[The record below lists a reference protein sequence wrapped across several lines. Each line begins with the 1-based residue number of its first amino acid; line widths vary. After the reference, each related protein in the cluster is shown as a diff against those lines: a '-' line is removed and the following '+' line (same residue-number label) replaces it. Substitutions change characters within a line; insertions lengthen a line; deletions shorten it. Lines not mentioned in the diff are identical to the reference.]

1 MKQFLTIALL
11 MFTVLTTF
19 SQNNAIKGRVI
30 DKVLELPIIGASA
43 AVYKDNGELINGNT
57 SDENGYFTLDKL
69 QAGRYVVVI
78 SYLGYESATIPNV
91 LVNSG
96 KETFLDIS
104 LTEKV
109 EVLNEVVI
117 TATTPK
123 DRTINDMATVSA
135 RTFSL
140 EEVTRFSGG
149 RNDASRLVS
158 NFAGVATSNDSRND
172 IVVRGNSPAGV
183 LWRLEGVPIPN
194 PNHFSTLGTTGGP
207 VSALNTNLLKNS
219 DFLTSAFPAEY
230 GNALS
235 GVFDVGFRSGNKD
248 KHEFTAQLAA
258 FSGLE
263 AMAEGPLSKK
273 NNSSYLISY
282 RYSFVQLADYFGL
295 EFGTQAVPKYQDLTY
310 NIDLGQSKFGN
321 FKFFGIV
328 GRSDIEFIGRELNEG
343 DFFADKDED
352 SRATSF
358 FDVHGLKH
366 SLILNSKNY
375 LKTTI
380 AYSKSGNDFTAKR
393 YLDESFSKFI
403 DFTDVSDVTDK
414 VAITSFVNTKYNAK
428 WNSRIG
434 MTADFKFLD
443 SKVFSRDGNPDFD
456 RDGFEDFLQVRN
468 IDESFNTYEPF
479 AMISGKLGKKVEVV
493 AGLHTSIQQ
502 LNTKFALEPRL
513 GVTYKTSNKSSIN
526 FGYGLHAQTQP
537 LPVFFL
543 SSLNATGQL
552 VRSND
557 NLDFTKAHHV
567 VLGANF
573 SPWKDWRIKP
583 EVYFQSLYDVAV
595 EKTASSF
602 SILNAGADF
611 VFPQVSNL
619 VNEGKGQNYGIE
631 LTVEKFFSK
640 GYYGLMTTSVFQS
653 KYQGSDEIWR
663 NTAFNNEF
671 VFNILGG
678 KEWKMTNKITLTT
691 DMKYTLAGGRFI
703 TPVDLTL
710 SRQAGREVLKTNLAF
725 TEKLPNY
732 SRLDFKIGVRMNA
745 KKYSQTF
752 FLDFQNLTNNQNVF
766 TRGYSR
772 TANAINTTYQI
783 GFFPDI
789 LPITIFG

>member
-1 MKQFLTIALL
+1 MRHL
-11 MFTVLTTF
+11 FTLVLFSLIITTAF
-19 SQNNAIKGRVI
+19 SQASVIKG
-30 DKVLELPIIGASA
+30 KVTEKIIELPIIAASV
-43 AVYKDNGELINGNT
+43 AVYSEKGDLINGT
-57 SDENGYFTLDKL
+57 YTDENGYYLLEKL
-69 QAGRYVVVI
+69 NTGRYVIVI
-78 SYLGYESATIPNV
+78 SYLGYETSTIPNV
-91 LVNSG
+91 IVNSG
-96 KETFLDIS
+96 KETIIDIS
-104 LTEKV
+104 LQEKV
-109 EVLNEVVI
+109 ETLNEVTI

-140 EEVTRFSGG
+140 EEVTRYSGG

-248 KHEFTAQLAA
+248 KHEFTTQLAA

-273 NNSSYLISY
+273 NKSSYLVSY
-282 RYSFVQLADYFGL
+282 RYSFVQLADAFGL
-295 EFGTQAVPKYQDLTY
+295 NFGTQATPRYQDLTY
-310 NIDLGQSKFGN
+310 NFDLGQSKLGN

-328 GRSDIEFIGRELNEG
+328 GRSDIEFIGRELSEG

-352 SRATSF
+352 SRATSY

-366 SLILNSKNY
+366 SLILNPKNY

-380 AYSKSGNDFTAKR
+380 AYSRSGNDFTSKR
-393 YLDESFSKFI
+393 YINEDFSQFI
-403 DFTDVSDVTDK
+403 EYNDVSDKTDK
-414 VAITSFVNTKYNAK
+414 VSITSYINTKYNSK

-434 MTADFKFLD
+434 FTTDYKYLN
-443 SKVFSRDGNPDFD
+443 STVFSRDGSPDFD
-456 RDGFEDFLQVRN
+456 GDGFEDLLEVRN
-468 IDESFNTYEPF
+468 IDEPFVTYEPF
-479 AMISGKLGKKVEVV
+479 AMLSGRLSKKFEIV
-493 AGLHTSIQQ
+493 AGLHGLIQQ
-502 LNTKFALEPRL
+502 LNTKLALEPRL
-513 GVTYKTSNKSSIN
+513 GLTYKTSERSSLN

-543 SSLNATGQL
+543 KSPDGAGNLI
-552 VRSND
+552 RSND
-557 NLDFTKAHHV
+557 NLDFTKAHHF
-567 VLGANF
+567 VLGANV

-583 EVYFQSLYDVAV
+583 EVYYQYLFDVPV
-595 EKTASSF
+595 EQNASSF

-611 VFPQVSNL
+611 VFPQVGNL
-619 VNEGKGQNYGIE
+619 VNEGRGENYGLE
-631 LTVEKFFSK
+631 LTIEKFFSH
-640 GYYGLMTTSVFQS
+640 GYYGLLTTSVFQS
-653 KYQGSDEIWR
+653 KYAGSDDVWR
-663 NTAFNNEF
+663 NTAFNNEYI
-671 VFNILGG
+671 FNVLAG
-678 KEWKMTNKITLTT
+678 KEWKMTNKLILTT
-691 DMKYTLAGGRFI
+691 DMKYTYAGGRFV
-703 TPVDLTL
+703 TPVDLAMSKQL
-710 SRQAGREVLKTNLAF
+710 NREVLRNAEAF
-725 TEKLPNY
+725 SDKLPNY
-732 SRLDFKIGVRMNA
+732 SRLDFKIGIKINA
-745 KKYSQTF
+745 KKYNQTF
-752 FLDFQNLTNNQNVF
+752 FLDFQNVTNHQNVF

-772 TANAINTTYQI
+772 TTNAINTTYQI

-789 LPITIFG
+789 LWRLQF